1 VTAPARRRVNGAG
14 NPWRRTASRLVY
26 QNPWF
31 RVREDQVVRPDG
43 TPGSYGVVELPEY
56 AGVVAVD
63 ERDRV
68 ALVRQWRYLSG
79 RDSLEVPAGNAAPAD
94 ASPLAAAQRELLE
107 EAGLTAARWM
117 RLGRIDYSAVTN
129 PGHLFLAR
137 ELSPA
142 AAAAANAP
150 GEPADD
156 WTQLVWLDYHHAIDL
171 VATGEITE
179 STSVAAL
186 LLAETLRVKGAWS
199 LPSQQPPR
207 RPVRGAE

>member
-1 VTAPARRRVNGAG
+1 VTAAEPRRADGAG

-31 RVREDQVVRPDG
+31 QVREDQVVRPDG
-43 TPGSYGVVELPEY
+43 TPGIYGVVELPEY

-63 ERDRV
+63 ERGRV

-79 RDSLEVPAGNAAPAD
+79 RDSLEVPAGNAAPGEE
-94 ASPLAAAQRELLE
+94 SPLAAAQRELEE
-107 EAGLTAARWM
+107 EAGLTAARWL

-142 AAAAANAP
+142 ATAATHDTP
-150 GEPADD
+150 GKPADD
-156 WTQLVWLDYHHAIDL
+156 WTQLVWHDYHDAIDL

-199 LPSQQPPR
+199 LPDQ
-207 RPVRGAE
+207 RPAPADAS

>member
-1 VTAPARRRVNGAG
+1 MSAADIRDANGAG
-14 NPWRRTASRLVY
+14 NPWQRTASRLVY

-31 RVREDQVVRPDG
+31 RVREDEVVRPDG
-43 TPGSYGVVELPEY
+43 TPGIYGVVELPEY

-63 ERDRV
+63 ERGRV

-79 RDSLEVPAGNAAPAD
+79 RDSLEVPAGNAGPGD
-94 ASPLAAAQRELLE
+94 DSPLAAAQRELLE
-107 EAGLTAARWM
+107 EAGLTAARWL
-117 RLGRIDYSAVTN
+117 RLGRIDYSVVTN

-142 AAAAANAP
+142 AATVIRD
-150 GEPADD
+150 GPADD
-156 WTQLVWLDYHHAIDL
+156 WTQLIWLDYHRAIDL

-186 LLAETLRVKGAWS
+186 LLAETLRVKQAWS
-199 LPSQQPPR
+199 LPDEPPA
-207 RPVRGAE
+207 PADAN

>member
-1 VTAPARRRVNGAG
+1 VTAPARRHANGAG

-43 TPGSYGVVELPEY
+43 TLGSYGVVELPEY

-63 ERDRV
+63 ERGRV

-94 ASPLAAAQRELLE
+94 DSPLAVAQRELLE

-137 ELSPA
+137 ELNPA
-142 AAAAANAP
+142 AAAAAAADEAA

-199 LPSQQPPR
+199 LPVPPE
-207 RPVRGAE
+207 PQV